1 MLNHCRPQQSA
12 HCPSLW
18 GGCWGRCT
26 PITGHRLSHRC
37 EELRAVRPLGLVSQI
52 PIHPTN
58 NSGRPGPRHRH
69 RHMQSVPM
77 FTSDCLP
84 PQPPHC
90 HQPVCPVC
98 GNWWTV
104 GANAAAAGARRAD
117 QCSETLGQEP
127 CPALDTRTVEPV
139 PRAAGS
145 LPPSLQPTNP
155 PPKDTK
161 NSKMQVGPKSSR
173 VKQSLTE
180 ISWTAPTLP
189 VLRPPIMGLPA
200 WVCCKGSGRPVQ
212 RLQDPVN

>member
-1 MLNHCRPQQSA
+1 METWVCFWGAGQAAPSVCFLMLLSLAPLSSRGGRSMLNHCRPQQSA

-104 GANAAAAGARRAD
+104 GANAAAAGGGALTSARKPWDRNPA
-117 QCSETLGQEP
+117 QRWTLGPWSQCP
-127 CPALDTRTVEPV
+127 GRPALSPHPCNPPTHHPRTLKTQKCKLVQNQ
-139 PRAAGS
+139 AGS
-145 LPPSLQPTNP
+145 SSL
-155 PPKDTK
+155 
-161 NSKMQVGPKSSR
+161 
-173 VKQSLTE
+173 
-180 ISWTAPTLP
+180 
-189 VLRPPIMGLPA
+189 
-200 WVCCKGSGRPVQ
+200 
-212 RLQDPVN
+212 